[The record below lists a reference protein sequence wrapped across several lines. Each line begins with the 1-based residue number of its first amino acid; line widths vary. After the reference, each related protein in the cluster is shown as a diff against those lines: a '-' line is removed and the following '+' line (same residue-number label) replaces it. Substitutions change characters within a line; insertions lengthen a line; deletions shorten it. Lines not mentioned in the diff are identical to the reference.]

1 MNPDAMAPYGQSL
14 LDYLAGDASAS
25 VVVRRDDGYTD
36 DLPAS
41 EFFRSPSGFSAIE
54 QRALKLCRGH
64 VLDVGAGAGC
74 HSLVLQER
82 GTDVLAIDVS
92 PQAIEVM
99 SRRGVRECRLADI
112 FQFEESSF
120 DTLLMMNH
128 GLGLVEDLSGL
139 DRFLDHAHSLLR
151 PDGQIVC
158 DSLDVRCTNTPR
170 HVAYR
175 EANRRAGR
183 YIGEVRMRFEYGG
196 GIGPT
201 CGWLHVDPETLG
213 ECASRHGWL
222 CQVIHQEEW
231 GDHLAQLTPA
241 AVF

>member
-1 MNPDAMAPYGQSL
+1 MDPDAMAPYGQSL
-14 LDYLAGDASAS
+14 LDYLNGDTSAR

-36 DLPAS
+36 GLPAS
-41 EFFRSPSGFSAIE
+41 EFFRSPSDYSPIE
-54 QRALKLCRGH
+54 QEALKLCRGS

-74 HSLVLQER
+74 HSLILQEQ

-99 SRRGVRECRLADI
+99 SRRGVRESRLADI
-112 FQFEESSF
+112 FQLEEGSF

-139 DRFLDHAHSLLR
+139 GRFLDHAHSLLK
-151 PDGQIVC
+151 PAGQIVC
-158 DSLDVRCTNTPR
+158 DSLDVRCTSTPR
-170 HVAYR
+170 HVAYH

-183 YIGEVRMRFEYGG
+183 YIGEVRMRFEYKD
-196 GIGPT
+196 ITGPT

-213 ECASRHGWL
+213 DCAIMHGWL
-222 CQVIHQEEW
+222 CQVVHREEW
-231 GDHLAQLTPA
+231 GDYLARLTPA
-241 AVF
+241 PGN